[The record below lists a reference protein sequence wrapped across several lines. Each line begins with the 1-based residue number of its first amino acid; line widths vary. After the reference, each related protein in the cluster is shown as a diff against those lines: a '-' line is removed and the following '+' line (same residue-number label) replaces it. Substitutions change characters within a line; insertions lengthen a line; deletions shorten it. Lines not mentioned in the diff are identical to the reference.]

1 MILLIV
7 LVRSVLT
14 EAQTWGSVC
23 WPFSNLK
30 LDADKYVSAVA
41 LMQMW
46 YLSEVNVVY
55 FKVGK
60 SFRGNIKGKWTQGE
74 WAVTTKERSEVHLCP
89 CRETLL

>member
-1 MILLIV
+1 MIPLIV
-7 LVRSVLT
+7 LVSSVLT
-14 EAQTWGSVC
+14 EAQSWGNMC

-41 LMQMW
+41 LTQKW
-46 YLSEVNVVY
+46 YLNEVNVVY

-60 SFRGNIKGKWTQGE
+60 SFRGNIKGKWAQGQ
-74 WAVTTKERSEVHLCP
+74 WAVTTERSEVHLCP